1 MDRGNKYMIRYIAA
15 LMFFC
20 LASYAYSIPACDELG
35 AQGESGNAKESFW
48 GSFFGGSS
56 SAGDLDCEPAEQ
68 LGDKSDVDAGVYS
81 DDDKMLRTLIAEGQL
96 QLDQALKDYKDKTAE
111 EMVAFDH
118 DITVLKNQSLEIR
131 RSVEVIKA
139 RNAQKLSDLSEAQLS
154 NAKLIQTADR
164 DLKLLIE
171 DLSERLNSVVSG
183 LERAE
188 NDLANKVENNRQ
200 ETNKSVAEL
209 DRLVSDNVLYLIISI
224 VAVLLISSL
233 IFYFLRKKI
242 SVQGVDLTGSLVDTR
257 KSLEEEFVKLDG
269 KLVEILEAQIE
280 VSESEPNSSGEDVD
294 HSLVIKVADE
304 IVRIQKNITR
314 MDEKTKGLKQLSASV
329 TRIQDNV
336 ASNGYEIVE
345 MLGMPY
351 NEGMKVSATFVP
363 DEDLEAGAQMITRVI
378 KPQINYQGVMIQSAQ
393 IEVSQGE

>member
-1 MDRGNKYMIRYIAA
+1 MIRYMAT
-15 LMFFC
+15 LVFFC
-20 LASYAYSIPACDELG
+20 LASHAYSTPSCEEVG
-35 AQGESGNAKESFW
+35 AQGDIGSTKESFW

-56 SAGDLDCEPAEQ
+56 SVGDLDCEPLDQ
-68 LGDKSDVDAGVYS
+68 LDEKSDIEDRVYS
-81 DDDKMLRTLIAEGQL
+81 DDEKMLKALIVEGQIR
-96 QLDQALKDYKDKTAE
+96 LDQALKEYKDKTAE
-111 EMVAFDH
+111 ELIALDQ
-118 DITVLKNQSLEIR
+118 DITELNKESIELR

-139 RNAQKLSDLSEAQLS
+139 NNGQMLSDLSEGQLS
-154 NAKLIQTADR
+154 NTRLIQAADN
-164 DLKLLIE
+164 DIKLLIK
-171 DLSERLNSVVSG
+171 DLSEQLDSVASG

-188 NDLANKVENNRQ
+188 SDLARKVENNRQ
-200 ETNKSVAEL
+200 ETNQSVAEL
-209 DRLVSDNVLYLIISI
+209 DRLVSENVLYLMISI
-224 VAVLLISSL
+224 VVVFLVSSL

-280 VSESEPNSSGEDVD
+280 VSEGRPSSSGEDVD

-345 MLGMPY
+345 MLGSHY
-351 NEGMKVSATFVP
+351 SKGMKAAVDFVA
-363 DEDLEAGAQMITRVI
+363 DEELEEGEQIITRVI
-378 KPQINYQGVMIQSAQ
+378 KPQINYQGIMIQSAQ